1 MTPRGGRLEYGTQ
14 VTSEQGPN
22 GPGAAPGSASPSVD
36 PVYDALFRPSDA
48 AQAQVPEQQSAPD
61 PSSEPPAPGEPGAD
75 TGRLFRSQ
83 GVQGHDETVLAL
95 DAGRFTRLRTLE
107 RDTGDAAPVVISSAT
122 TAIAGSPSIDDAAP
136 GSAPTPEDAA
146 VASLLAPPPADA
158 YAPPGDTV
166 AAADSP
172 RRSRRRGRGVQV
184 GGSAG
189 LRAGGVYLIVIGVTV
204 IIGFANAILG
214 GGTLGW
220 PTGLA
225 LLVASVYAAL
235 TVRREDDYS
244 AFLTPPIAFALAAL
258 TAGQLFLGSNES
270 GFLNRLV
277 VAFFSLAD
285 NWVWI
290 IGSTLIALIV
300 VLVRRRR

>member
-1 MTPRGGRLEYGTQ
+1 MTSGAERLEYGTQ
-14 VTSEQGPN
+14 VTSEQDPHGQN
-22 GPGAAPGSASPSVD
+22 AAGDPVD
-36 PVYDALFRPSDA
+36 PVYDALFRPGDTPQA
-48 AQAQVPEQQSAPD
+48 PAQESAPAT
-61 PSSEPPAPGEPGAD
+61 PAPPAPREPGAD

-83 GVQGHDETVLAL
+83 GVQGHDEAVLAL
-95 DAGRFTRLRTLE
+95 DSGRFSRLRTLE
-107 RDTGDAAPVVISSAT
+107 RETGGAAPEVAA
-122 TAIAGSPSIDDAAP
+122 TAIAESAMIGRPAP
-136 GSAPTPEDAA
+136 GGEPTPQDAA
-146 VASLLAPPPADA
+146 VASLLAPPPADIH
-158 YAPPGDTV
+158 APLGENVSP
-166 AAADSP
+166 ADSP

-214 GGTLGW
+214 GGALGW

-270 GFLNRLV
+270 GFLNRIV

-290 IGSTLIALIV
+290 IGSTLIALII

>member
-1 MTPRGGRLEYGTQ
+1 MTTRGGRLEYGTQ

-22 GPGAAPGSASPSVD
+22 GQDAAADRVD
-36 PVYDALFRPSDA
+36 PVYDALFRPGDA
-48 AQAQVPEQQSAPD
+48 PQSPAQVSAPAA
-61 PSSEPPAPGEPGAD
+61 PETPAPREPGAD

-83 GVQGHDETVLAL
+83 GVKGHEETVLAL
-95 DAGRFTRLRTLE
+95 DSGRFTRLRTLD
-107 RDTGDAAPVVISSAT
+107 RDTGDAAPVVVSSAT
-122 TAIAGSPSIDDAAP
+122 TAVAASPMSDRSAP
-136 GSAPTPEDAA
+136 GSEITPEDAA
-146 VASLLAPPPADA
+146 VASLLTPPPADI
-158 YAPPGDTV
+158 YAPPGENV

-172 RRSRRRGRGVQV
+172 RRFGRRRRGARMGS
-184 GGSAG
+184 SAG

-214 GGTLGW
+214 GGALGW
-220 PTGLA
+220 PTGVA
-225 LLVASVYAAL
+225 LLVVSVYAAL

-270 GFLNRLV
+270 GLLNRLV

-285 NWVWI
+285 NWAWI
-290 IGSTLIALIV
+290 IGSTLIALII